1 MVRPRRIF
9 AALYDRQLRP
19 LERGWLDQRRGA
31 LLGEL
36 TGQVLE
42 VGAGTGGN
50 LAHYRHAGKVVAC
63 EPDPAMRARLAGKL
77 ADAPVPVQLCDAA
90 AEALPFA
97 DQSFDVVVCTLVLC
111 TVPDPPA
118 ALAESYRVLR
128 PGGRLAFLE
137 HVRGR
142 GRLARWQDRLT
153 PLQVWFAG
161 GCHPNRD
168 TPGRHR
174 RRGVRGRPAG
184 GVRAHAEQPDHPTV
198 HPRCSDPPA
207 RRPDALTNPKSA
219 RGTWRP

>member
-19 LERGWLDQRRGA
+19 LERGWLGQRRGA

-128 PGGRLAFLE
+128 PGGGLAFLE

-168 TPGRHR
+168 TQAAIADAGFAIGPLEVFEPTPNSPITRPFIQGAATRPPG
-174 RRGVRGRPAG
+174 GRT
-184 GVRAHAEQPDHPTV
+184 R
-198 HPRCSDPPA
+198 
-207 RRPDALTNPKSA
+207 
-219 RGTWRP
+219 

>member
-19 LERGWLDQRRGA
+19 LERGWLGQRRGA

-111 TVPDPPA
+111 TVPDLPA

-168 TPGRHR
+168 TQAAIADAGFAIGPLEVFEPTPNSPITRPFIQGAATRPPG
-174 RRGVRGRPAG
+174 GRT
-184 GVRAHAEQPDHPTV
+184 R
-198 HPRCSDPPA
+198 
-207 RRPDALTNPKSA
+207 
-219 RGTWRP
+219 

>member
-19 LERGWLDQRRGA
+19 LERGWLGQRRGA

-168 TPGRHR
+168 TQAAIADAGFAIGPLEVFEPTPNSPITRPFIQGAATRPPG
-174 RRGVRGRPAG
+174 GRT
-184 GVRAHAEQPDHPTV
+184 R
-198 HPRCSDPPA
+198 
-207 RRPDALTNPKSA
+207 
-219 RGTWRP
+219 

>member
-19 LERGWLDQRRGA
+19 LERGWLGQRRGA

-168 TPGRHR
+168 TQAAIANAGFAIGPLEVFEPTPNSPITRPFIQGAATRPPG
-174 RRGVRGRPAG
+174 GRT
-184 GVRAHAEQPDHPTV
+184 R
-198 HPRCSDPPA
+198 
-207 RRPDALTNPKSA
+207 
-219 RGTWRP
+219 

>member
-19 LERGWLDQRRGA
+19 LERGWLGQRRGA

-142 GRLARWQDRLT
+142 GRLARWQDQLT

-168 TPGRHR
+168 TQAAIADAGFAVGPLEVFEPTPNSPITRPFIQGAATRPPG
-174 RRGVRGRPAG
+174 GRT
-184 GVRAHAEQPDHPTV
+184 H
-198 HPRCSDPPA
+198 
-207 RRPDALTNPKSA
+207 
-219 RGTWRP
+219 

>member
-19 LERGWLDQRRGA
+19 LERGWLGQRRGA
-31 LLGEL
+31 LLGGL

-50 LAHYRHAGKVVAC
+50 LAHYRHAGTVVAC

-77 ADAPVPVQLCDAA
+77 ADAPVPVRLCDAA

-128 PGGRLAFLE
+128 PGGRLVFLE

-153 PLQVWFAG
+153 PLQVWFSG

-168 TPGRHR
+168 TQAAIADAGFAIGPLEVFEPTPNSPITRPFIQGAATRPPG
-174 RRGVRGRPAG
+174 GRT
-184 GVRAHAEQPDHPTV
+184 R
-198 HPRCSDPPA
+198 
-207 RRPDALTNPKSA
+207 
-219 RGTWRP
+219 

>member
-168 TPGRHR
+168 TQAAIADAGFAVGPLEVFEPTPNSPITRPFIQGAATRPPG
-174 RRGVRGRPAG
+174 GRT
-184 GVRAHAEQPDHPTV
+184 H
-198 HPRCSDPPA
+198 
-207 RRPDALTNPKSA
+207 
-219 RGTWRP
+219 